1 MGNKYQQ
8 LTIEE
13 RCEIARLRTA
23 GHSQRQIAASLD
35 RAPSTVARELK
46 RNSSRTRGYQP
57 SYAQQQA
64 RARRWSGSR
73 LERDASLRQQVLAG
87 LTQAWS
93 PEQVAD
99 RQVSSHESSYRFI
112 YAQLA
117 RKKEYS
123 WRRYLPRAKFKR
135 GCRGRRGGSP
145 ASFIAQRRP
154 LSQRPQDAADRRSP
168 GHWEAGLMLFRTY
181 GQVVLTLHERHSRLL
196 IARRAP
202 GKAADPIA
210 QAMASILAP
219 LPPQWR
225 QCVTFDNG
233 AEFARHHQLHA
244 RGIQTFFCDVRSPWQ
259 KGGVE
264 NAIGRMRR
272 FLPRKTDL
280 AALTQERFC
289 QLVQA
294 CNNTP
299 RQCLGYNTPAEVFSN
314 QVLPF
319 NCESTSLLA
328 QERRLPGILVV
339 EMRLPSLPLCRH

>member
-23 GHSQRQIAASLD
+23 GHLQRQIAASLD
-35 RAPSTVARELK
+35 RAPSTVARELM

-73 LERDASLRQQVLAG
+73 LERVASLRQQVLAG

-93 PEQVAD
+93 PEQVAGRLALAAG

-123 WRRYLPRAKFKR
+123 WRRYLPRAKSKR
-135 GCRGRRGGSP
+135 GYRGRRGGSP
-145 ASFIAQRRP
+145 ASFIALRRP
-154 LSQRPQDAADRRSP
+154 LSQRPQDAAERRSP
-168 GHWEAGLMLFRTY
+168 GHWEADLMLFRTY

-196 IARRAP
+196 IARRPP

-219 LPPQWR
+219 SHPSGASVSPP
-225 QCVTFDNG
+225 TT
-233 AEFARHHQLHA
+233 AP
-244 RGIQTFFCDVRSPWQ
+244 S
-259 KGGVE
+259 
-264 NAIGRMRR
+264 
-272 FLPRKTDL
+272 
-280 AALTQERFC
+280 
-289 QLVQA
+289 
-294 CNNTP
+294 
-299 RQCLGYNTPAEVFSN
+299 S
-314 QVLPF
+314 
-319 NCESTSLLA
+319 
-328 QERRLPGILVV
+328 PGITNS
-339 EMRLPSLPLCRH
+339 MPGASRPSSAMSAPPGRKEGWRTPSAECAASCPARPTWPP

>member
-35 RAPSTVARELK
+35 RTPSTVARELN

-64 RARRWSGSR
+64 RVRRWSGSR

-93 PEQVAD
+93 PEQAAG

-123 WRRYLPRAKFKR
+123 WRRYLPRAKFLLKR
-135 GCRGRRGGSP
+135 GYRGRRGGSP

-168 GHWEAGLMLFRTY
+168 GHWEADLMLFRTY

-196 IARRAP
+196 IARRP
-202 GKAADPIA
+202 G
-210 QAMASILAP
+210 Q
-219 LPPQWR
+219 
-225 QCVTFDNG
+225 
-233 AEFARHHQLHA
+233 
-244 RGIQTFFCDVRSPWQ
+244 
-259 KGGVE
+259 GG
-264 NAIGRMRR
+264 
-272 FLPRKTDL
+272 
-280 AALTQERFC
+280 
-289 QLVQA
+289 
-294 CNNTP
+294 
-299 RQCLGYNTPAEVFSN
+299 
-314 QVLPF
+314 
-319 NCESTSLLA
+319 
-328 QERRLPGILVV
+328 
-339 EMRLPSLPLCRH
+339 

>member
-13 RCEIARLRTA
+13 RCEIARLCTA

-35 RAPSTVARELK
+35 RAPSTVARELM

-93 PEQVAD
+93 PEQVAGRLALAAG
-99 RQVSSHESSYRFI
+99 RQVISHESIYRFI

-135 GCRGRRGGSP
+135 GYRGRRGGSP

-154 LSQRPQDAADRRSP
+154 LSQRPLDAADRRSP
-168 GHWEAGLMLFRTY
+168 GHWEADLMLFRTY

-219 LPPQWR
+219 LRGPS
-225 QCVTFDNG
+225 G
-233 AEFARHHQLHA
+233 AR
-244 RGIQTFFCDVRSPWQ
+244 VSP
-259 KGGVE
+259 
-264 NAIGRMRR
+264 
-272 FLPRKTDL
+272 
-280 AALTQERFC
+280 
-289 QLVQA
+289 
-294 CNNTP
+294 
-299 RQCLGYNTPAEVFSN
+299 
-314 QVLPF
+314 
-319 NCESTSLLA
+319 STTAPSS
-328 QERRLPGILVV
+328 PGITNS
-339 EMRLPSLPLCRH
+339 MPWASRPSSAMSAPPGRNPGGWRTPSAECAASCPARPTWPKYSKPLFIIPLLKFSPEIP

>member
-93 PEQVAD
+93 PEQAAG

-135 GCRGRRGGSP
+135 GYRGRRGGSP

-168 GHWEAGLMLFRTY
+168 GHWEADLMLFRTY

-210 QAMASILAP
+210 QAMAFHPGPPPAPVAPVCHLRQRRRVRQASPTPCPGHPDLLLRCP
-219 LPPQWR
+219 LPL
-225 QCVTFDNG
+225 
-233 AEFARHHQLHA
+233 AER
-244 RGIQTFFCDVRSPWQ
+244 
-259 KGGVE
+259 GVE
-264 NAIGRMRR
+264 NAIGRIRR

-319 NCESTSLLA
+319 NCESTSLLS
-328 QERRLPGILVV
+328 QERRGVGAGV
-339 EMRLPSLPLCRH
+339 

>member
-1 MGNKYQQ
+1 MGNKCQQ

-46 RNSSRTRGYQP
+46 RNSSRTRGTSPAMP
-57 SYAQQQA
+57 S
-64 RARRWSGSR
+64 SR
-73 LERDASLRQQVLAG
+73 HGPAAGPVPVWNGMPPCASRSWPA
-87 LTQAWS
+87 LTQAWP
-93 PEQVAD
+93 PEQVSG

-123 WRRYLPRAKFKR
+123 WRRYIPRAKFKW
-135 GCRGRRGGSP
+135 GYRGRRGGSP

-202 GKAADPIA
+202 ARPLTPSPSQWLASWPPSRPSGASVSPSTTAPSSPGITNSMPGA
-210 QAMASILAP
+210 SRPSSAMSAPPGRMGGGERHRQNAP
-219 LPPQWR
+219 LPAPQDR
-225 QCVTFDNG
+225 PGHPAPGT
-233 AEFARHHQLHA
+233 L
-244 RGIQTFFCDVRSPWQ
+244 
-259 KGGVE
+259 
-264 NAIGRMRR
+264 
-272 FLPRKTDL
+272 LPT
-280 AALTQERFC
+280 
-289 QLVQA
+289 
-294 CNNTP
+294 
-299 RQCLGYNTPAEVFSN
+299 G
-314 QVLPF
+314 
-319 NCESTSLLA
+319 
-328 QERRLPGILVV
+328 
-339 EMRLPSLPLCRH
+339 PSLQQYPAPVPGV

>member
-57 SYAQQQA
+57 SYAQQRA

-93 PEQVAD
+93 PEQAAG

-123 WRRYLPRAKFKR
+123 WRRYLPRAKFKW
-135 GCRGRRGGSP
+135 GYRGRRGGSP

-154 LSQRPQDAADRRSP
+154 LSQRALDAADRRSP
-168 GHWEAGLMLFRTY
+168 GHWEADLMLFRTY
-181 GQVVLTLHERHSRLL
+181 GQVVLTLQNATPVCSSPGAPQ
-196 IARRAP
+196 ARPLTPSPSQWLPSWPPSCPSGASGASVSPSTTAP
-202 GKAADPIA
+202 
-210 QAMASILAP
+210 S
-219 LPPQWR
+219 
-225 QCVTFDNG
+225 
-233 AEFARHHQLHA
+233 
-244 RGIQTFFCDVRSPWQ
+244 S
-259 KGGVE
+259 
-264 NAIGRMRR
+264 
-272 FLPRKTDL
+272 
-280 AALTQERFC
+280 
-289 QLVQA
+289 
-294 CNNTP
+294 
-299 RQCLGYNTPAEVFSN
+299 
-314 QVLPF
+314 
-319 NCESTSLLA
+319 
-328 QERRLPGILVV
+328 PGITNS
-339 EMRLPSLPLCRH
+339 MPGASRPSSAMSAPPGRKGVWRTPSSECAASCPARPTWPP

>member
-1 MGNKYQQ
+1 
-8 LTIEE
+8 
-13 RCEIARLRTA
+13 
-23 GHSQRQIAASLD
+23 
-35 RAPSTVARELK
+35 
-46 RNSSRTRGYQP
+46 
-57 SYAQQQA
+57 
-64 RARRWSGSR
+64 
-73 LERDASLRQQVLAG
+73 
-87 LTQAWS
+87 
-93 PEQVAD
+93 
-99 RQVSSHESSYRFI
+99 
-112 YAQLA
+112 
-117 RKKEYS
+117 
-123 WRRYLPRAKFKR
+123 
-135 GCRGRRGGSP
+135 
-145 ASFIAQRRP
+145 
-154 LSQRPQDAADRRSP
+154 
-168 GHWEAGLMLFRTY
+168 
-181 GQVVLTLHERHSRLL
+181 
-196 IARRAP
+196 
-202 GKAADPIA
+202 
-210 QAMASILAP
+210 MASILAP

-319 NCESTSLLA
+319 NCEST
-328 QERRLPGILVV
+328 GMYI
-339 EMRLPSLPLCRH
+339 